1 MEKLKELAEIKHDL
15 IDAVKAEVAHGLD
28 KADTAEIGAVVDMI
42 KDLAAAEK
50 DCMEACYYE
59 SVTGAME
66 DYERKGYDRWRYASG
81 RFAPKGR
88 GRRGYD
94 RMMDEPWPM
103 GYEEERDGMMPRD
116 PYTRMG
122 FDGEPKERLE
132 KVMDAMGEIWAAADP
147 EVKAKMKSDVKDLLY
162 QMEQAGA

>member
-1 MEKLKELAEIKHDL
+1 MEKLKDLAEIKHDL
-15 IDAVKAEVAHGLD
+15 IDAVKAELAQGID
-28 KADTAEIGAVVDMI
+28 KVDTAELGEVVDMI
-42 KDLAAAEK
+42 KDLASAEK
-50 DCMEACYYE
+50 DCIEAYSMQDE
-59 SVTGAME
+59 MDDGRM
-66 DYERKGYDRWRYASG
+66 GYDRWRYASG

-94 RMMDEPWPM
+94 RMEPWPM
-103 GYEEERDGMMPRD
+103 GYDEERDGRMPRD
-116 PYTRMG
+116 PYKRMG

-147 EVKAKMKSDVKDLLY
+147 DVKAKMKTDVKDLLY